1 VCWTDGQTT
10 TTTTT
15 TTMAM
20 KTIKENVGISCH
32 RKGTPNEQKKSDVRD
47 SEVRQELTQGNAHDL
62 F

>member
-1 VCWTDGQTT
+1 
-10 TTTTT
+10 
-15 TTMAM
+15 MAM

-32 RKGTPNEQKKSDVRD
+32 RKGTPNEQKKSGVRD